1 MLGKSELQLMGLSC
15 SGAAESRGDLQLPGR
30 AGGAPAS
37 FSAIGSAALGSGR
50 CCCASGMFSSAW
62 EGWVLLLLLAGAL
75 LPSPGAGRVP
85 VILPALGFSP
95 RTDVMLAF
103 QQLWFQAKVNSGSKG
118 CN

>member
-1 MLGKSELQLMGLSC
+1 MGLSC
-15 SGAAESRGDLQLPGR
+15 LGVAESRGDLQLPGR

-37 FSAIGSAALGSGR
+37 FSAIGSAPWGLGDAALGSGR

-85 VILPALGFSP
+85 VILPAVGFSP